1 MRDRLLRPVVDTVL
15 ALVDLVLPSA
25 CAGCDGPAPYSGVC
39 AACAD
44 GLAGPPGPTR
54 PTPAPDGLPPCL
66 TLAAYEGVARELIL
80 AYKERGR
87 RRLAA
92 PLGDALAGVVLAGA
106 SSDHR
111 PLVLVPVPATAAAIR
126 ARHGDHML
134 RLARRAA
141 RTIRA
146 TGRSV
151 AVAPALRAA
160 RKEDAAH
167 LDRHARARVA
177 VGAFAARREAERIR
191 PGALVVVLDDVVTT
205 GSTIAA
211 VTGRLAER
219 GVVVAFAATLAA
231 TRLRRAGSRR
241 PAGPVSQASP
251 PPRRPAGSDS
261 GSRIPWDGSW
271 NWG

>member
-1 MRDRLLRPVVDTVL
+1 VGSLLRVLDRLARLGLDTVFGL
-15 ALVDLVLPSA
+15 ADLVLPA
-25 CAGCDGPAPYSGVC
+25 PCAGCDGEARYRGVC

-54 PTPAPDGLPPCL
+54 PTPAPSGLPPCL
-66 TLAAYEGVARELIL
+66 TLGAYEGARRELIL

-87 RRLAA
+87 RSLAA
-92 PLGDALAGVVLAGA
+92 PLGDALAAVVLAGA
-106 SSDHR
+106 AASGGAEPDR
-111 PLVLVPVPATAAAIR
+111 PLVLVPVPATGAAVR

-141 RTIRA
+141 RTIDAGGRA
-146 TGRSV
+146 ASV
-151 AVAPALRAA
+151 APVLRAL
-160 RKEDAAH
+160 RKEDSAQ

-177 VGAFAARREAERIR
+177 VGSFAARRAAGRVR

-205 GSTIAA
+205 GSTLAA
-211 VTGRLAER
+211 VTARLAER

-231 TRLRRAGSRR
+231 TRLRRVGSL
-241 PAGPVSQASP
+241 P
-251 PPRRPAGSDS
+251 PIGW
-261 GSRIPWDGSW
+261 IPWDGSW

>member
-1 MRDRLLRPVVDTVL
+1 ML
-15 ALVDLVLPSA
+15 ALADLVLPSA
-25 CAGCDGPAPYSGVC
+25 CAGCGGAGATGAPRAEVSGGPARYPGVC

-54 PTPAPDGLPPCL
+54 PTPAPEGLPPCL
-66 TLAAYEGVARELIL
+66 SLGPYEGARRELIL

-87 RRLAA
+87 RGLAA
-92 PLGDALAGVVLAGA
+92 PLGDALAAVVLAGVA
-106 SSDHR
+106 DMGAGTAR
-111 PLVLVPVPATAAAIR
+111 PLALVPVPATGAAVR

-141 RTIRA
+141 RTIAASGRA
-146 TGRSV
+146 AT
-151 AVAPALRAA
+151 VAPVLRAR
-160 RKEDAAH
+160 RKEDSAH

-177 VGAFAARREAERIR
+177 GESFAARRDAPRIR
-191 PGALVVVLDDVVTT
+191 PAAVVVVLDDVVTT
-205 GSTIAA
+205 GSTLAA

-231 TRLRRAGSRR
+231 TRLRRVGSL
-241 PAGPVSQASP
+241 APV
-251 PPRRPAGSDS
+251 G
-261 GSRIPWDGSW
+261 RIPWDGSW

>member
-1 MRDRLLRPVVDTVL
+1 MLDRLARPVVDTML
-15 ALVDLVLPSA
+15 ALADLVLPSA
-25 CAGCDGPAPYSGVC
+25 CAGCDADASYPGVC

-54 PTPAPDGLPPCL
+54 PTPAPPGLPPCL
-66 TLAAYEGVARELIL
+66 TLGAYEGARRELLL

-87 RRLAA
+87 RSLAA
-92 PLGDALAGVVLAGA
+92 PLGDALARVVLAGA
-106 SSDHR
+106 ASLGDRWER
-111 PLVLVPVPATAAAIR
+111 PLVLVPVPATGAAVR

-141 RTIRA
+141 RTLGAAGRA
-146 TGRSV
+146 VSV
-151 AVAPALRAA
+151 APVLRALP
-160 RKEDAAH
+160 KEDSTH

-177 VGAFAARREAERIR
+177 LGSFAARPAAGRVR

-205 GSTIAA
+205 GSTLAA
-211 VTGRLAER
+211 VTARLAER

-231 TRLRRAGSRR
+231 TRLRRVGSLA
-241 PAGPVSQASP
+241 PIGW
-251 PPRRPAGSDS
+251 
-261 GSRIPWDGSW
+261 IPWDGSW